1 MNPFS
6 RIDIANSYD
15 DYYNTD
21 FGKKV
26 DLIEKEIIKDIISE
40 ISRDQMLELGCGTGH
55 WTEFFLKEGFELT
68 ALDISEPMLELARA
82 KGLNAKFIK
91 GDTVKLPF
99 ADETFR
105 VIASITMLEFVQ
117 NQDVVLREMYRVLKP
132 GGYLILGS
140 INASSI
146 LGKNKESDEVFK
158 NAKLL
163 TYSELTQKLQLFG
176 AAKFGFGVYLN
187 SDFRIV
193 DNEQEANSVEP
204 VFMAAIVQKSIL

>member
-1 MNPFS
+1 MNPFNN
-6 RIDIANSYD
+6 INIANSYD

-26 DLIEKEIIKDIISE
+26 DLIEKELIKDLISD

-68 ALDISEPMLELARA
+68 ALDISEPMLELARI

-99 ADETFR
+99 ADESFS
-105 VIASITMLEFVQ
+105 VVASITMLEFVQ

-132 GGYLILGS
+132 SGYLILGC

-176 AAKFGFGVYLN
+176 NANFGFGVYLT

-193 DNEQEANSVEP
+193 DNEQDANSVEP